1 MRTHQRP
8 ERMIQL
14 DYTTKKQTLQ
24 ELPVNGREMRSIEFL
39 HAFERELETAEK
51 TMEQRLRAIPDGWR
65 RFRLVRTQTRY
76 ILNAVYDTMPAT
88 KLWAL
93 MRTVETGELIMRP
106 KPITK
111 MPNEMIVRADD
122 VSLICEAVIEHECS
136 LCVKAGKEIKCCPL
150 RQAMQRMATPYDVPR
165 SGCEYAAYSHQ
176 SWED

>member
-1 MRTHQRP
+1 M
-8 ERMIQL
+8 
-14 DYTTKKQTLQ
+14 DYTTKKNNLQ
-24 ELPVNGREMRSIEFL
+24 VLPVNGREMRSIEFL
-39 HAFERELETAEK
+39 HAFDRELDTAEK
-51 TMEQRLRAIPDGWR
+51 VLQERIRSIPDGWR

-76 ILNAVYDTMPAT
+76 VLDAVFDTMPDT

-93 MRTVETGELIMRP
+93 VRTVSTGELIMRP

-122 VSLICEAVIEHECS
+122 VSLVCEAVIDHECS
-136 LCVKAGKEIKCCPL
+136 MCVKSGKEIKQCKL